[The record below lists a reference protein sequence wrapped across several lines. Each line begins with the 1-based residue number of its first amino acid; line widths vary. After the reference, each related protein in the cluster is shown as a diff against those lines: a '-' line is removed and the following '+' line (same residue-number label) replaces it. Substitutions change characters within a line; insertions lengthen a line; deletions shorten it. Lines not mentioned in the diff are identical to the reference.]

1 MFFHAAQSGIDTHSC
16 RDKISLQTLFLL
28 SLALLSVGNVWT
40 ASSYLNTA
48 LHACFSLGY
57 HQPFH
62 DVLDHAEKEDRK
74 CLFWSIFKI
83 DLCVR
88 SFLGLPIIYAE
99 SNIMQ
104 EPFHATIGN
113 LIFDDPALDQLQLA
127 TLMNY
132 HTDLMFILAKLMQ
145 QNEAYVR
152 RPPLDDFF
160 AGRLSEVLSIQE
172 ELDLWQFHLDGQLKK
187 VGTIPSYLEK

>member
-1 MFFHAAQSGIDTHSC
+1 MFFHAAQSGINTHSC
-16 RDKISLQTLFLL
+16 RDKISLQTLFIL

-48 LHACFSLGY
+48 LHTCFSLGY
-57 HQPFH
+57 QRPFDDDLEH
-62 DVLDHAEKEDRK
+62 TEKEDRK

-88 SFLGLPIIYAE
+88 SFLGLPMIYLE

-104 EPFHATIGN
+104 EHFHETIGN
-113 LIFDDPALDQLQLA
+113 LILDDPAQDQLQLA

-132 HTDLMFILAKLMQ
+132 HTDLMFILAKLTQ
-145 QNEAYVR
+145 QNETSVG

-160 AGRLSEVLSIQE
+160 AGRLSEVLSIQQ
-172 ELDLWQFHLDGQLKK
+172 ELDVWQFHLDEQVKK
-187 VGTIPSYLEK
+187 ARKIPQYLEK